1 MADEAS
7 PRDPSAR
14 AAYVLDDEA
23 GVRAIILHVL
33 KSNGFAALEF
43 STPAPMLAKVESAP
57 PTLIILDLELGQ
69 SDAVQVMGQLAS
81 LKYAGNVLLISGRD
95 EETLG
100 DIRRIGEQ
108 RGLSMLPSLRKPFR
122 SKELVNRL
130 AGLGADAQTPPQSQN
145 IPLPA

>member
-1 MADEAS
+1 MADAAL

-33 KSNGFAALEF
+33 KGNGFAALEF

-57 PTLIILDLELGQ
+57 PALIILDLELGQ

-108 RGLSMLPSLRKPFR
+108 QGLTMLPSLRKPFR
-122 SKELVNRL
+122 SKDLVNRL
-130 AGLGADAQTPPQSQN
+130 AALGADTQTPSQPQKTQ
-145 IPLPA
+145 LPA